1 MSMNFSE
8 FKRLIGADPW
18 NRDSETLRARNSAPE
33 FEAAAAEAEAFEEKL
48 QSALHIQP
56 PAGLLDEI
64 KGISRNIESSNI
76 ESIRPAKQRS
86 WMPLALAA
94 SLLIAVGA
102 VGMVW
107 KQSQQLESVEAYLA
121 DHYSIDGD
129 ALVAQATNIVS
140 EQDIASIMTSL
151 NASADQ
157 QLAGRIKFIKFCP
170 TPEGRGAHMVVSTD
184 QGPMTIIFMPNTQ
197 VKDGEMVKF
206 DHMHAFLVNLE
217 HGSAAIIGKQSQ
229 AVESMEAVIRES
241 LKTGLVGA

>member
-8 FKRLIGADPW
+8 FKKLIGADPW
-18 NRDSETLRARNSAPE
+18 NRDPETLRARNSAPE
-33 FEAAAAEAEAFEEKL
+33 FEAAAAKAEAFEEKL

-56 PAGLLDEI
+56 PAGLLDDI
-64 KGISRNIESSNI
+64 KDISREI
-76 ESIRPAKQRS
+76 ESIQPAKQRS

-107 KQSQQLESVEAYLA
+107 KQSRQWDNVEAYLA
-121 DHYSIDGD
+121 DHYSHDGD
-129 ALVAQATNIVS
+129 ALVEQAIDIVS
-140 EQDIASIMTSL
+140 EQDVVKIMASL

-157 QLAGRIKFIKFCP
+157 QLADRIKFIKFCP

-184 QGPMTIIFMPNTQ
+184 QGPMTIIFMPKTQ
-197 VKDGEMVKF
+197 VTDGELVRF
-206 DHMHAFLVNLE
+206 EQMHAFLVNLE

-229 AVESMEAVIRES
+229 AVESMEAVIRAS

>member
-18 NRDSETLRARNSAPE
+18 NRDPETLRARNSAPE
-33 FEAAAAEAEAFEEKL
+33 FETAAAEAEAFEEKL
-48 QSALHIQP
+48 QSALHVQP

-64 KGISRNIESSNI
+64 KGMSQQQPAQRRN
-76 ESIRPAKQRS
+76 

-94 SLLIAVGA
+94 SLLIAIGA
-102 VGMVW
+102 IGMVW
-107 KQSQQLESVEAYLA
+107 KQSRQWDSVEAYLA
-121 DHYSIDGD
+121 DHYSHDGD
-129 ALVAQATNIVS
+129 ALVAGATDIVS
-140 EQDIASIMTSL
+140 EQEVMRIMASL

-157 QLAGRIKFIKFCP
+157 QLSGRIKFIKFCP

-184 QGPMTIIFMPNTQ
+184 QGPMTIIFMPKTQ
-197 VKDGEMVKF
+197 VTNGEMVTF
-206 DHMHAFLVNLE
+206 DQMHAFLIDLE

-229 AVESMEAVIRES
+229 AVENMEAMIRES

>member
-1 MSMNFSE
+1 MSMSFSE

-18 NRDSETLRARNSAPE
+18 NRDPETLRARNSAPE
-33 FEAAAAEAEAFEEKL
+33 FETAAAEAEAFEEKL
-48 QSALHIQP
+48 QSALHVQP

-64 KGISRNIESSNI
+64 KGMSQQQPAQRRN
-76 ESIRPAKQRS
+76 

-107 KQSQQLESVEAYLA
+107 KQSRQWDSVEAYLA
-121 DHYSIDGD
+121 DHYSHDGD
-129 ALVAQATNIVS
+129 ALVAGATDIVS
-140 EQDIASIMTSL
+140 EQEVMRIMASL

-157 QLAGRIKFIKFCP
+157 QLSGRIKFIKFCP

-184 QGPMTIIFMPNTQ
+184 QGPMTIIFMPKTQ
-197 VKDGEMVKF
+197 VTDGEVVRF
-206 DHMHAFLVNLE
+206 DQMHAFLVALE

-229 AVESMEAVIRES
+229 SVESMQEVIRKS

>member
-1 MSMNFSE
+1 MNFSE

-18 NRDSETLRARNSAPE
+18 NRDPETLRARNSAPE
-33 FEAAAAEAEAFEEKL
+33 FEAAAAEAEVFEEKL

-56 PAGLLDEI
+56 PADLLEGI
-64 KGISRNIESSNI
+64 KSISREI
-76 ESIRPAKQRS
+76 ESIQPARKRN

-107 KQSQQLESVEAYLA
+107 KQSRQWDNVEAYLA
-121 DHYSIDGD
+121 DHYSHDGD
-129 ALVAQATNIVS
+129 TLVTQATDIVS
-140 EQDIASIMTSL
+140 EQDVVKIMASL

-184 QGPMTIIFMPNTQ
+184 QGPMTIIFMPKTQ
-197 VKDGEMVKF
+197 VTDGELVRF
-206 DHMHAFLVNLE
+206 EQMHAFLVNLE